1 MLGHRPL
8 TLNDYV
14 GIIKRRALLI
24 AAPVVILPI
33 LALLFSTTIPPQY
46 VSQTLVLIEQ
56 QKVPDEYVKPVVT
69 SDLDQRLAS
78 MKEQILSRSRIE
90 PITQRFNLYPGS
102 TPDDRLEQVRKS
114 IEIKPIKSEIAGA
127 GGLPG
132 FFISYRSSD
141 PHTAQQVCGEITSLF
156 VNENLRA
163 REQSA
168 QGTTSFIE
176 SQLASAKSNL
186 DQQDAKLAEFQ
197 RKYIGRLPG
206 EESTNLNM
214 LNSVNSQLEATTQA
228 LSQLQQQK
236 AYQES
241 MLTQMTHESSIA
253 APAAAPKGIP
263 DERQTQLDA
272 LQTQANDL
280 STRYTADYPDL
291 IAVRRKIADLH
302 REMAR
307 NPTPQTGSAAA
318 ARTSEAAGIQQ
329 IRAQIQATN
338 QGITAKQSEQLQL
351 QGAINGYQ
359 GRLQASPQVEEQYK
373 ALTRDYQTAQ
383 KFYDDLLSKMNQ
395 SKMASDLEH
404 RQQGE
409 QFRVMDEPNL
419 PDSPD
424 YPKRSRFLFGGLA
437 AGLLLGLSI
446 TVLLEYRNTAIQTED
461 DVFAFTKLPTLAVIA
476 SVDAIKEAPSGSKPA
491 WKFWSTTPATVSEKR
506 S

>member
-8 TLNDYV
+8 KMDDYLR
-14 GIIKRRALLI
+14 ILKRRAALI
-24 AAPVVILPI
+24 VVPAVV
-33 LALLFSTTIPPQY
+33 LAVGAYLFSKAIPAQY
-46 VSQTLVLIEQ
+46 LSQTLVLIEQ
-56 QKVPDEYVKPVVT
+56 QRVPDEYVKPVVT

-90 PITQRFNLYPGS
+90 PIVQRFNLFPGA
-102 TPDDRLEQVRKS
+102 TPDDRIDRVRKS
-114 IEIKPIKSEIAGA
+114 IDIKPIKSEIAGA

-132 FFISYRSSD
+132 FFISYRASD

-168 QGTTSFIE
+168 QGTTSFLE
-176 SQLASAKSNL
+176 SQLASAKANL
-186 DQQDAKLAEFQ
+186 DEQDAKLADFQ

-206 EESTNLNM
+206 EENTNLNM
-214 LNSVNSQLEATTQA
+214 LNSVNSQLEAATQA

-241 MLTQMTHESSIA
+241 MLTQMTHESALVSP
-253 APAAAPKGIP
+253 APSKAIP

-272 LQTQANDL
+272 LQAQANEL
-280 STRYTADYPDL
+280 SARYTADYPDL
-291 IAVRRKIADLH
+291 ISVRRKIAEL
-302 REMAR
+302 RSAMAR
-307 NPTPQTGSAAA
+307 SPIPSASATA
-318 ARTSEAAGIQQ
+318 ARTTDNAGVQQ
-329 IRAQIQATN
+329 IRAQLQATN
-338 QGITAKQSEQLQL
+338 QGIAAKQAEQMQLQRTI
-351 QGAINGYQ
+351 GGYQ

-383 KFYDDLLSKMNQ
+383 KFYDDLLAKRNQ
-395 SKMASDLEH
+395 SKMATDLEH

-424 YPKRSRFLFGGLA
+424 YPKRSRFLLGGLA
-437 AGLLLGLSI
+437 AGLLIGLATSAF
-446 TVLLEYRNTAIQTED
+446 LEFRNTALQTED
-461 DVFAFTKLPTLAVIA
+461 DVYAFTKLPTLAVIGRA
-476 SVDAIKEAPSGSKPA
+476 ESALDPSQAEDVPA
-491 WKFWSTTPATVSEKR
+491 WKFWAPSTATQEK
-506 S
+506 

>member
-8 TLNDYV
+8 KLEDYV
-14 GIIKRRALLI
+14 AILKQRALLI
-24 AAPVVILPI
+24 AAPVVLLPI
-33 LALLFSTTIPPQY
+33 LALLVSATIPPQF

-56 QKVPDEYVKPVVT
+56 QKVPDEYVKPVVS

-90 PITQRFNLYPGS
+90 PIIQRFNLYPGA
-102 TPDDRLEQVRKS
+102 TADDRLDQVRKN

-127 GGLPG
+127 GALPG

-206 EESTNLNM
+206 EETTNLNM
-214 LNSVNSQLEATTQA
+214 LNSVNSQLEAATQA

-241 MLTQMTHESSIA
+241 MLTQMTHEASLSAPIA
-253 APAAAPKGIP
+253 SKAAP

-272 LQTQANDL
+272 LQVQANEL
-280 STRYTADYPDL
+280 STRYTPDYPDL
-291 IAVRRKIADLH
+291 ISVRRKIADLR
-302 REMAR
+302 REMSR
-307 NPTPQTGSAAA
+307 SPSA
-318 ARTSEAAGIQQ
+318 TAGLAPHTADPAGVQQ
-329 IRAQIQATN
+329 LRAQIQATN
-338 QGITAKQSEQLQL
+338 QGISAKQSEQMQL

-383 KFYDDLLSKMNQ
+383 KFYDELLAKMNQ
-395 SKMASDLEH
+395 SQMATDLEH

-419 PDSPD
+419 PSSPE
-424 YPKRSRFLFGGLA
+424 YPKRSRFVLAGLA
-437 AGLLLGLSI
+437 AGLLLGLGISSF
-446 TVLLEYRNTAIQTED
+446 LEYLNTAIQNED

-476 SVDAIKEAPSGSKPA
+476 RADGASEPDEAGIPA
-491 WKFWSTTPATVSEKR
+491 WKFWLNQNAPVPEKR
-506 S
+506 G

>member
-1 MLGHRPL
+1 
-8 TLNDYV
+8 
-14 GIIKRRALLI
+14 
-24 AAPVVILPI
+24 VVILPI
-33 LALLFSTTIPPQY
+33 LALLVSVTIPPQY

-56 QKVPDEYVKPVVT
+56 QKVPDEYVKPVVS

-90 PITQRFNLYPGS
+90 PIIQRFNLFPGAS
-102 TPDDRLEQVRKS
+102 PDDRLDQVRKN
-114 IEIKPIKSEIAGA
+114 IDIKPIHSEISGAGA
-127 GGLPG
+127 LPG
-132 FFISYRSSD
+132 FFISYRASD

-163 REQSA
+163 REQTA

-197 RKYIGRLPG
+197 RKFMGRLPG
-206 EESTNLNM
+206 EENTNLNM

-241 MLTQMTHESSIA
+241 MLTQMTHEASLAVPTTI
-253 APAAAPKGIP
+253 KGVP

-272 LQTQANDL
+272 LQVQANEL

-291 IAVRRKIADLH
+291 VAVRRKIADLR
-302 REMAR
+302 REMAH
-307 NPTPQTGSAAA
+307 PSTTGGGSTASRVADSA
-318 ARTSEAAGIQQ
+318 GVQQ
-329 IRAQIQATN
+329 LRAQIQATN
-338 QGITAKQSEQLQL
+338 QGITAKQAEQMQLQS
-351 QGAINGYQ
+351 AINAYQ

-383 KFYDDLLSKMNQ
+383 KFYDELLAKMNQ
-395 SKMASDLEH
+395 SQMATDLEH

-419 PDSPD
+419 PNSPE
-424 YPKRSRFLFGGLA
+424 YPKRSRFLLAGLA
-437 AGLLLGLSI
+437 AGLLIGLGVSAF
-446 TVLLEYRNTAIQTED
+446 LEYRNTAIQNED

-476 SVDAIKEAPSGSKPA
+476 RTGVSSEPDEATTPA
-491 WKFWSTTPATVSEKR
+491 WKFWINQNSSLPAKR

>member
-8 TLNDYV
+8 KVEDYV
-14 GIIKRRALLI
+14 RILKQRAVLIVVPAVVLSVASLLLSN
-24 AAPVVILPI
+24 A
-33 LALLFSTTIPPQY
+33 IPPQY
-46 VSQTLVLIEQ
+46 VSQTLVLVEQ
-56 QKVPDEYVKPVVT
+56 QRVPDEYVKPVVT

-90 PITQRFNLYPGS
+90 PLVQRFNLYPGA
-102 TPDDRLEQVRKS
+102 TPDDRLANVRKS

-132 FFISYRSSD
+132 FFISYRASD

-168 QGTTSFIE
+168 QGTTSFLE
-176 SQLASAKSNL
+176 SQLVSAKANL
-186 DQQDAKLAEFQ
+186 DEQDAKLADFQ

-206 EESTNLNM
+206 EENTNLNM
-214 LNSVNSQLEATTQA
+214 LNSVNSQLEAATQA
-228 LSQLQQQK
+228 LTQLQQQK

-241 MLTQMTHESSIA
+241 MLTQMSHEAPSSSTSGK
-253 APAAAPKGIP
+253 PAI
-263 DERQTQLDA
+263 DERQTQLET
-272 LQTQANDL
+272 LQAQANDL

-291 IAVRRKIADLH
+291 IAVRRKIADL
-302 REMAR
+302 RKEISR
-307 NPTPQTGSAAA
+307 SPAAVA
-318 ARTSEAAGIQQ
+318 ATHVSDNAAVQQ
-329 IRAQIQATN
+329 LRAQIQATN
-338 QGITAKQSEQLQL
+338 QGITAKQAEQMQLQS
-351 QGAINGYQ
+351 AINGYQ

-383 KFYDDLLSKMNQ
+383 KFYDDLLAKRNQ
-395 SKMASDLEH
+395 SKMATDLEH

-424 YPKRSRFLFGGLA
+424 YPKRSRFLLGGLA
-437 AGLLLGLSI
+437 LGLMIGLSSAA
-446 TVLLEYRNTAIQTED
+446 LLEYRNIALQTED
-461 DVFAFTKLPTLAVIA
+461 DVYAFTKLPTLAVIGRFESA
-476 SVDAIKEAPSGSKPA
+476 LDPA
-491 WKFWSTTPATVSEKR
+491 QEQVSPVWKFWRTPTPTVEQ
-506 S
+506 